1 MFTKIGTTIGLILFL
16 HHIST
21 AQFHSNGYAP
31 GRYPIDSVEYEKIC
45 DPKVAPDF
53 YSVSAKNNKSSY
65 QILHEW
71 VSVFK
76 KPANFTQSGFLTI
89 RFIVNCKSEP
99 ICFNIYEMD
108 AAYQK
113 TDFDADV
120 KKQLIA
126 FIKKMGGWKQV
137 EYEGKPSNY
146 FYYLHF
152 NITKGNFISV
162 SP

>member
-1 MFTKIGTTIGLILFL
+1 MFTKMCALVALMLFL
-16 HHIST
+16 HHIT
-21 AQFHSNGYAP
+21 NAQIHDKGYAP
-31 GRYPIDSVEYEKIC
+31 GRYPIDSIEFEKIC

-71 VSVFK
+71 LSIFK
-76 KPANFTQSGFLTI
+76 KPTTFEQSGFLTV
-89 RFIVNCKSEP
+89 RFIVNCRSEP

-108 AAYQK
+108 ETYQK
-113 TDFDADV
+113 TPFDADV
-120 KKQLIA
+120 KKQLIT
-126 FIKKMGGWKQV
+126 FIEKLGGWKQV

-152 NITKGNFISV
+152 NIKKGNFINV